1 MNVEVRTGQCPF
13 GAHSAVGVGARPTLG
28 DLEPVGPV
36 EWRPA
41 AGLGYWSVTRY
52 ADVDMVLRDTP
63 AFTSER
69 GTMLCLLGQQDP
81 AAGRQMAAT
90 DPPRHRQL
98 REPLQRAL
106 NAKPTEVRREQFR
119 KAVIDVLTP
128 LADGVYDLSA
138 HMAMLPMAVVGGIM
152 ALPAADWPD
161 LVAATKAAVAP
172 EDPSCGRDGTA
183 SAVLKGAH
191 RELFAYF
198 QDIVTS
204 RRRHPGDDLISLLL
218 AMRMDGRPLSPGEI
232 VSNCYS
238 LLLGANVTIAHVLPS
253 TLLGLMGTA
262 TLEEW
267 ADTPSPRL
275 LATGVE
281 EALRWSSPAAHF
293 MRHATRDSDVGGQ
306 PVRQGDPVVVWLGS
320 ANRDSDVFGEPFAFD
335 VRRHPNK
342 HLTFGIGPH
351 YCVGHSVARV
361 TLRVLFAE
369 LFSRYRDF
377 ALAGEAVR
385 MRSDIVTGWTSMPIT
400 ARPRPR
406 RLPPAY

>member
-1 MNVEVRTGQCPF
+1 MNIRAQPGQC
-13 GAHSAVGVGARPTLG
+13 ALSAGPALS
-28 DLEPVGPV
+28 DLLPVGPV

-41 AGLGYWSVTRY
+41 AELGYWSVTRY
-52 ADVDMVLRDTP
+52 ADVDYVLRDAA

-69 GTMLCLLGQQDP
+69 GTMLCLLGQEDP

-98 REPLQRAL
+98 RAPLQYAL

-119 KAVIDVLTP
+119 RAVLDVLAP
-128 LADGVYDLSA
+128 LADGGYDLAA
-138 HMAMLPMAVVGGIM
+138 HMAMLPMAIVGGMM
-152 ALPAADWPD
+152 ALPAADWPA
-161 LVAATKAAVAP
+161 LVLATKAAVAP
-172 EDPSCGRDGTA
+172 EDPSCGRGGTA
-183 SAVLKGAH
+183 DAVLKGAH

-198 QDIVTS
+198 QDVVTA
-204 RRRHPGDDLISLLL
+204 RRSHPGDDLISLLI
-218 AMRMDGRPLSPGEI
+218 AMQIDGRPLSSGEI

-238 LLLGANVTIAHVLPS
+238 LLLGANVTVAHVLPS
-253 TLLGLMGTA
+253 TLMDLMGTTA
-262 TLEEW
+262 LEEW
-267 ADTPSPRL
+267 AETPSPRL

-281 EALRWSSPAAHF
+281 EALRWASPATHF
-293 MRHATRDSDVGGQ
+293 LRHATRDAEVGGK

-320 ANRDSDVFGEPFAFD
+320 ANRDDDVFAEPLTFD
-335 VRRHPNK
+335 VGRHPNK

-361 TLRVLFAE
+361 ALRLLFAE
-369 LFSRYRDF
+369 LFSRYCEF

-400 ARPRPR
+400 ARLRQRP
-406 RLPPAY
+406 LQPAY